1 MSQIKKNLNV
11 LSGFLM
17 LLGLHIVAAILIL
30 IIAYIIGN
38 SRDRSGYNLSLSII
52 IYGIYGF
59 FLWQLI
65 YVIPLCLWLRN
76 KGKIPA
82 MRGVII
88 GAIITFLV
96 YIGCFLFVIYFI
108 TH

>member
-1 MSQIKKNLNV
+1 
-11 LSGFLM
+11 M

-30 IIAYIIGN
+30 TIAYIIGN
-38 SRDRSGYNLSLSII
+38 SRDKSGYNLSLSII

-76 KGKIPA
+76 KGRIYA
-82 MRGVII
+82 MKGVII